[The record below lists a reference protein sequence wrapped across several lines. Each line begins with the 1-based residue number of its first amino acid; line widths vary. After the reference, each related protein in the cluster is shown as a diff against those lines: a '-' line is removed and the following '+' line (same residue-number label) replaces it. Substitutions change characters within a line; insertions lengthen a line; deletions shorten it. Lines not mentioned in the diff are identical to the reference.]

1 MGNTQ
6 TINNLTF
13 GGGRVIY
20 LDFIKCIGIIC
31 VIYGHVELFGFGLS
45 GSIVSDL
52 IYTFNMP
59 AFFFVS
65 GYLALKSRKAISEY
79 LINAWK
85 KITMLL
91 IPTIIFSLLWA
102 LSRKT
107 GIDFTEGFGKYWFG
121 CVLLECFII
130 YYIVCLVTKTEKQQL
145 IFMTILSVAGIG
157 YLSTGA
163 GDKYLEV
170 IELNHLT
177 KYLHFFTLGMFAK
190 YFSKYY
196 LRILDSE
203 LLRTICVG
211 LFFII
216 FFMLRYE
223 ELFPNILE
231 RLLNDILLRYLGLY
245 IVVML
250 LYESSKQVKSD
261 GRCAKIINLVAKNS
275 FGIYLLQYFFLPDFR
290 GQGWISN
297 VDPFTIFIICAFFS
311 LICTLVCLMVITV
324 LSKSNVLCRY
334 VLGKR

>member
-1 MGNTQ
+1 
-6 TINNLTF
+6 
-13 GGGRVIY
+13 
-20 LDFIKCIGIIC
+20 
-31 VIYGHVELFGFGLS
+31 
-45 GSIVSDL
+45 
-52 IYTFNMP
+52 MP

-85 KITMLL
+85 KVTMLL
-91 IPTIIFSLLWA
+91 IPTIIFSLFWA

-107 GIDFTEGFGKYWFG
+107 GIDFIEGFGKYWFG

-216 FFMLRYE
+216 FFMLRY
-223 ELFPNILE
+223 
-231 RLLNDILLRYLGLY
+231 
-245 IVVML
+245 V
-250 LYESSKQVKSD
+250 S
-261 GRCAKIINLVAKNS
+261 
-275 FGIYLLQYFFLPDFR
+275 
-290 GQGWISN
+290 
-297 VDPFTIFIICAFFS
+297 
-311 LICTLVCLMVITV
+311 
-324 LSKSNVLCRY
+324 
-334 VLGKR
+334 

>member
-107 GIDFTEGFGKYWFG
+107 GIDFTEGFGKY
-121 CVLLECFII
+121 
-130 YYIVCLVTKTEKQQL
+130 
-145 IFMTILSVAGIG
+145 
-157 YLSTGA
+157 
-163 GDKYLEV
+163 
-170 IELNHLT
+170 
-177 KYLHFFTLGMFAK
+177 
-190 YFSKYY
+190 
-196 LRILDSE
+196 
-203 LLRTICVG
+203 
-211 LFFII
+211 
-216 FFMLRYE
+216 
-223 ELFPNILE
+223 
-231 RLLNDILLRYLGLY
+231 
-245 IVVML
+245 
-250 LYESSKQVKSD
+250 
-261 GRCAKIINLVAKNS
+261 
-275 FGIYLLQYFFLPDFR
+275 
-290 GQGWISN
+290 
-297 VDPFTIFIICAFFS
+297 
-311 LICTLVCLMVITV
+311 
-324 LSKSNVLCRY
+324 
-334 VLGKR
+334 